1 MTLPQQRMKSQ
12 PLRRFLFQRWF
23 TKNSR
28 RSLGPEVGFW
38 VNLVILSEI
47 MDQFLSPPPTSRYL
61 FTWVK
66 MHAGEESVRR
76 TCRVNAPW
84 GEVTRWGR
92 RCGAWPGRSAASYL
106 EAPTAEAESHLIMKE
121 WLVFGQAY
129 AWNLCPKVHGELRT
143 LVFPSV
149 LWWYTCD
156 CFSHVALHNELPPK
170 RWLKAMTAFLSL
182 TFLGN
187 LGRIWQE

>member
-23 TKNSR
+23 IKNSR

-47 MDQFLSPPPTSRYL
+47 MDQFLSRPPTSRYL

-76 TCRVNAPW
+76 TCRANAPW
-84 GEVTRWGR
+84 GEITRWGR
-92 RCGAWPGRSAASYL
+92 QCGAWARKVSCFLFRSTYSRSWESPYHEGMVSIWAGICL
-106 EAPTAEAESHLIMKE
+106 EFMSKGPRRVEDIVIPLSSVMIYV
-121 WLVFGQAY
+121 WLF
-129 AWNLCPKVHGELRT
+129 
-143 LVFPSV
+143 
-149 LWWYTCD
+149 
-156 CFSHVALHNELPPK
+156 
-170 RWLKAMTAFLSL
+170 
-182 TFLGN
+182 
-187 LGRIWQE
+187 